1 MPRPKKIKSPE
12 DFGKE
17 FDKLKKTIP
26 AEKKYSP
33 EVESVGE
40 ALEAF
45 YRNPN
50 KETEKELYERSRELG
65 GAIGGGITIFGD
77 RETTEKVCEEL
88 KKYDNQM
95 GKEDLSCVPETKFEK
110 ATKEAIKEGTA
121 LEELQELE
129 KKLRACTDETPRDI
143 RYKIE
148 CNRFILVLQYNSIE
162 VRGDVFYPEML
173 KGIYIDFRKSE
184 LATAHKMHEV
194 LKEWREE

>member
-17 FDKLKKTIP
+17 FEKLKKP
-26 AEKKYSP
+26 RKKVDEK
-33 EVESVGE
+33 
-40 ALEAF
+40 
-45 YRNPN
+45 
-50 KETEKELYERSRELG
+50 
-65 GAIGGGITIFGD
+65 
-77 RETTEKVCEEL
+77 L

-95 GKEDLSCVPETKFEK
+95 GKTDLSDLPETKFEK

-184 LATAHKMHEV
+184 LSTAQKMHEV
-194 LKEWREE
+194 LKEWSKQ